1 MLTKRHTVTIIITV
15 CNDPSK
21 PLVLCVQSCYTM
33 YIVKLKGLLQ
43 MMYSNRKQ
51 LAMDLCYLVQGDYE
65 LLNEIIVEYCESISD
80 KRFNDLE
87 EYCSQEIRSI
97 V

>member
-1 MLTKRHTVTIIITV
+1 MI
-15 CNDPSK
+15 
-21 PLVLCVQSCYTM
+21 YA
-33 YIVKLKGLLQ
+33 
-43 MMYSNRKQ
+43 NRKQ

-65 LLNEIIVEYCESISD
+65 LLNEIIAEYCESISD

-87 EYCSQEIRSI
+87 EYCSKEIRSI

>member
-1 MLTKRHTVTIIITV
+1 MLTKRHTVTIIITE
-15 CNDPSK
+15 CNDPSRS
-21 PLVLCVQSCYTM
+21 LALYVDCCYTM

>member
-1 MLTKRHTVTIIITV
+1 M
-15 CNDPSK
+15 
-21 PLVLCVQSCYTM
+21 LVLCAEIGYT
-33 YIVKLKGLLQ
+33 YSINKVKEITLTML
-43 MMYSNRKQ
+43 YTNRKQ

-65 LLNEIIVEYCESISD
+65 ILNDIIVEYCELIDD

-87 EYCSQEIRSI
+87 EYCTKEIRSI